1 MTHYRLLSDCS
12 NYEAEAV
19 LRLWRQAEATVSI
32 TDTVD
37 DILRAANAS
46 MAFLLIAEQDGQ
58 VVGSVIGGF
67 DGWRGNGYRL
77 AVHPNYRRRGIAR
90 RLVTE
95 LESHLVELG
104 AKRITSLVEN
114 EHSWA
119 TSFWAALDYDYDPS
133 MARYVRNL

>member
-1 MTHYRLLSDCS
+1 MTNYRLVSDCS

-32 TDTVD
+32 TDAVD
-37 DILRAANAS
+37 DIIRAANAS
-46 MAFLLIAEQDGQ
+46 MACLLIAEQDGKI
-58 VVGSVIGGF
+58 VGSVIGGF
-67 DGWRGNGYRL
+67 DGWRGNVYRL
-77 AVHPNYRRRGIAR
+77 AVHPKYRRQGIAR
-90 RLVTE
+90 TLVTE
-95 LESHLVELG
+95 LESRLVELG

-114 EHSWA
+114 EHPWA

>member
-1 MTHYRLLSDCS
+1 MTHYRLVSDCS

-46 MAFLLIAEQDGQ
+46 MAFLLIAEQDGK

-67 DGWRGNGYRL
+67 DGWRGNVYRL

-114 EHSWA
+114 EHYWA
-119 TSFWAALDYDYDPS
+119 TSFWTALDYDYDPG
-133 MARYVRNL
+133 MARYVHNL